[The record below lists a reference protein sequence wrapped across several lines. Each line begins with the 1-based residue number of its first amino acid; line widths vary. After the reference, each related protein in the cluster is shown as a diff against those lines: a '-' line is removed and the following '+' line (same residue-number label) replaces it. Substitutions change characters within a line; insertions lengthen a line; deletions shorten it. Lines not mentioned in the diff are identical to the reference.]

1 MVINYM
7 NILLL
12 TTYQS
17 DITNAKNSINVDP
30 ALYKMSTGIIY
41 EYLKKDHEVTLA
53 LFTQL
58 SLTISKQGIDI
69 KYNSIDLKSYD
80 VIFFRS
86 VDDKGLDLEWLAQ
99 IVADYALVNKI
110 KTINAN
116 HYSLFGCRWNK
127 IQQIEIFKSNG
138 FLVPDTMFGIIEK
151 PQFPLIA
158 KPIFGSQG
166 KGIYLVSSNE
176 QLSINSNELYQ
187 ELLPNKEDY
196 RVIVLGKKVLGVML
210 RKANDSSIV
219 SNISAGGIGTKYN
232 YDSQLE
238 EISLRLAQLCKLDF
252 CGIDLMKDA
261 DGNYAVLEVNRNPG
275 IQGFQNATG
284 VEVAVEIGKYLSTL

>member
-238 EISLRLAQLCKLDF
+238 EISLRLAGLCQLDF

-284 VEVAVEIGKYLSTL
+284 VEVAVEIGKYLSTF

>member
-1 MVINYM
+1 MVINIM
-7 NILLL
+7 KILLL
-12 TTYQS
+12 TTYRS
-17 DITNAKNSINVDP
+17 DIANDKNNINIDP
-30 ALYKMSTGIIY
+30 SLYKMSTGIIY

-69 KYNSIDLKSYD
+69 KYKSIDLKSFD
-80 VIFFRS
+80 IIFFRS

-116 HYSLFGCRWNK
+116 HYSSFGCRWNK
-127 IQQIEIFKSNG
+127 IQQIEIFKKNG
-138 FLVPDTMFGIIEK
+138 FVVPDTMFGTIEN
-151 PQFPLIA
+151 PRYPLIA

-275 IQGFQNATG
+275 IQGFQKATG
-284 VEVAVEIGKYLSTL
+284 VEVAAKIGKYLSTF